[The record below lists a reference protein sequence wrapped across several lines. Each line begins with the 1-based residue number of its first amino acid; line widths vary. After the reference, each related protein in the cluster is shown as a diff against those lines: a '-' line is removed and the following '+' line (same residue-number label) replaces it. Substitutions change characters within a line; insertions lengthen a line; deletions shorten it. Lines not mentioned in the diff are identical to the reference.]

1 MRFVQYPFTPVLCW
15 PHDKKVPA
23 AQWSP
28 ELVRDLFKSAD
39 KNGDGKLSKEELK
52 AAFRRLGSRWSS
64 YRARRALRH
73 VDANGDGVISNEE
86 LNDLINY
93 ALQCGSRLK
102 FRGEEQVRQLF
113 KSFDRN
119 GDGKLCK
126 EELKDAFRKLG
137 SRWSS
142 FRARRALR
150 YVDSNDDGHISKEEF
165 NDLVNYALECG

>member
-1 MRFVQYPFTPVLCW
+1 MVRFVDAKPVLIHRKQAEI
-15 PHDKKVPA
+15 P
-23 AQWSP
+23 WS
-28 ELVRDLFKSAD
+28 
-39 KNGDGKLSKEELK
+39 
-52 AAFRRLGSRWSS
+52 
-64 YRARRALRH
+64 
-73 VDANGDGVISNEE
+73 
-86 LNDLINY
+86 
-93 ALQCGSRLK
+93 
-102 FRGEEQVRQLF
+102 EEQVRQLF

-165 NDLVNYALECG
+165 NDLVNYALECGYKL